1 MAKSNI
7 TRFSK
12 IATDPLRSFRFI
24 ADFLVPAE
32 DAGITVFSPELLGV
46 SSDKATVGFTGGFT
60 NISGLSIQTQAIGY
74 REGGFNT
81 TLHQVPGMTQF
92 QPITFQRGTIFG
104 KKEAITWMRGLFAA
118 AQGEGVALNGNTFRC
133 NVDIYVLDH
142 PKAAPSPDMIKN
154 EAKIKFRIHNAWIS
168 SLNYSDLSA
177 GDNQIL
183 YETMTLVHE
192 GLSVQF
198 APFDPKF

>member
-12 IATDPLRSFRFI
+12 LATDPLRSFRFI
-24 ADFLVPAE
+24 ADFIVPSG
-32 DAGITVFSPELLGV
+32 DPDRGVFSNELLGV
-46 SSDKATVGFTGGFT
+46 ASDKATVGFTGGFT
-60 NISGLSIQTQAIGY
+60 NISGLSIQTQSIGY

-92 QPITFQRGTIFG
+92 QPITFQRGTLFG

-118 AQGEGVALNGNTFRC
+118 SSGEGVSLGGKTFRC
-133 NVDIYVLDH
+133 NVEIYVLDH
-142 PKAAPSPDMIKN
+142 PVANPSGTLIDN
-154 EAKIKFRIHNAWIS
+154 EAKMKFTVHNAWIT
-168 SLNYSDLSA
+168 SLAYSDLNA
-177 GDNQIL
+177 GDNQLL

-192 GLSVQF
+192 GLSVEF
-198 APFDPKF
+198 LD